1 MPVKLNSSGGGS
13 VTLTTPSTATDYT
26 ATFPA
31 STGTVAYISNAYTGF
46 VPNGRLTLVSATP
59 VMSSDQTAKSTIYYT
74 PYNGNLILL
83 YSGSVYTWTQFSEIS
98 VALDATNAVSGSI
111 YDLFVYS
118 DSGTIRL
125 GYGPAWT
132 SSTGRGTGAGTTQI
146 GQVGGLWVNSNSITL
161 RYSSVAT
168 TVVAANQAT
177 YVGSFY
183 ATANGQTGMAYYPA
197 AAAGGNNC
205 ILGLY
210 NAYNR
215 VTVRSRS
222 SDSTSSWT
230 YTTSSWR
237 SANNNNNN
245 RISWIDGLQQSN
257 VDAQYFCSFTQTGG
271 QTGYASVAL
280 DATNSV
286 TNGYNGFY
294 AQSNS
299 TYLHGFIAH
308 NATTPLL
315 GFHYFQAVELATGA
329 TITYYGG
336 LTGMQVMATVE
347 M

>member
-1 MPVKLNSSGGGS
+1 MPVTLNSSGGGS
-13 VTLTTPSTATDYT
+13 VTLSAASTGSPFT

-31 STGTVAYISNAYTGF
+31 TTGTVLLTSNSFSGF

-83 YSGSVYTWTQFSEIS
+83 YSGSVYNWTQFSEIS

-161 RYSSVAT
+161 RYSSIAT

-222 SDSTSSWT
+222 SDSTTSWT
-230 YTTSSWR
+230 YATSSWR

-257 VDAQYFCSFTQTGG
+257 VDAQYFCSFTQAGG

-336 LTGMQVMATVE
+336 LTGMQVMATLE